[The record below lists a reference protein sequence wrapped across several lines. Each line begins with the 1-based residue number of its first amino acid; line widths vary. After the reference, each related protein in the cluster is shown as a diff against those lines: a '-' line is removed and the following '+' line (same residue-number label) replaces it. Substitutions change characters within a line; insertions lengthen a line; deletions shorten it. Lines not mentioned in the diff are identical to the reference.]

1 MLFTKNFCRSQNKF
15 ADIRNKITGASC
27 SKLSRYCAVI
37 IAEENGIAYICRTT
51 SGGTGKPIV
60 ETHGENGGWFRSPFL
75 LPTKKGALLPPCI
88 SSYLHR
94 LKYKP
99 SINKKDKAKRD
110 YQSSPTEGKRKK
122 TCPNS
127 RIYLFINICPMG
139 MYSIVSHKVIKKNIS
154 SNRYA
159 VFLPIFYPTG
169 CYYPFPASAAGSIHK
184 KACICPY
191 PWKRQ
196 PINSTSD
203 RQTIGKKQHT
213 G

>member
-1 MLFTKNFCRSQNKF
+1 MTSTQPFSFFMLFTKNFCRSQNKF

-139 MYSIVSHKVIKKNIS
+139 MYSIVSHKVIKKRQS
-154 SNRYA
+154 SKNLLWA
-159 VFLPIFYPTG
+159 KKGALQIEMHPIFGVYIFTDA
-169 CYYPFPASAAGSIHK
+169 FVQLRHRLEL
-184 KACICPY
+184 KA
-191 PWKRQ
+191 
-196 PINSTSD
+196 
-203 RQTIGKKQHT
+203 
-213 G
+213 

>member
-122 TCPNS
+122 TCPN

-139 MYSIVSHKVIKKNIS
+139 MYSIVSHKVIKKSQS
-154 SNRYA
+154 SNRLPCRFSTY
-159 VFLPIFYPTG
+159 FLPDWL
-169 CYYPFPASAAGSIHK
+169 FPSCSFS
-184 KACICPY
+184 CICC
-191 PWKRQ
+191 W
-196 PINSTSD
+196 
-203 RQTIGKKQHT
+203 
-213 G
+213 